1 MSDYSD
7 LENYGYHIEEE
18 LGRNRQGGRITWKA
32 EDIKTQK
39 PVVIKQF
46 CFAQDHSSWSG
57 YKTYG
62 QELSILQK
70 LKHPSIPQYL
80 TSIETDDGFC
90 LVQEYIAAN
99 PCNVFRPLTIAE
111 VRQVAAKLLDI
122 LIYLQQQTPPVF
134 HRDISTGNILLDD
147 SLDGCLNVYLI
158 DFGLSSLGSKEVSAS
173 SVFQGTPGFIAPE
186 QIIQPTLASDIYGL
200 GVSLVCL
207 LAHKDISEVRA
218 FTMADDPYQLN
229 LKQLLPEL
237 DRQEHQLLNW
247 LKKMTNAKVSQ
258 RFSDAQAAK
267 NALLEVNLSDLSV
280 LAASEFEATTIAT
293 LSPTTS
299 YIKLQIIAG
308 VAIAAVTAIATWS
321 ISFATSRVAL
331 NVPMIMIAVVATI
344 AITITQLGAATIV
357 NSDPQ
362 AKPQGIALG
371 VILPVLLVGL
381 SGLIWGIEQAV
392 TISAAIALGEI
403 LLLVY
408 FGGQLPSKIGNLAQG
423 GLWVGAIAIG
433 ISLGLNLN

>member
-1 MSDYSD
+1 MSDYPNLMS
-7 LENYGYHIEEE
+7 YGYHIEAE
-18 LGRNRQGGRITWKA
+18 LGRNREGGRITWKA
-32 EDIKTQK
+32 TDIKTQK

-62 QELSILQK
+62 QELNVLQK
-70 LKHPSIPQYL
+70 LKHPNIPQYL

-90 LVQEYIAAN
+90 LVQEYIAAS
-99 PCNVFRPLTIAE
+99 PCNLFRPLTIAE

-134 HRDISTGNILLDD
+134 HRDLSTGNILLDD

-158 DFGLSSLGSKEVSAS
+158 DFGLSSLGSKEISAS

-186 QIIQPTLASDIYGL
+186 QIIQPTMASDIYGL

-207 LAHKDISEVRA
+207 LAYKDISEVRA
-218 FTMADDPYQLN
+218 CTIADNPYQLN
-229 LKQLLPEL
+229 LKQFLPEL
-237 DRQEHQLLNW
+237 DRQERQLLNW

-258 RFSDAQAAK
+258 RFPNAQAAK
-267 NALLEVNLSDLSV
+267 NALLEVELSDSSILPV
-280 LAASEFEATTIAT
+280 SEFEATTINT
-293 LSPTTS
+293 LSPTSS
-299 YIKLQIIAG
+299 YIKPQIIAG
-308 VAIAAVTAIATWS
+308 VAITGVAAIATWG
-321 ISFATSRVAL
+321 IGFTASRVAL
-331 NVPMIMIAVVATI
+331 SIPMILIAVVATVAI
-344 AITITQLGAATIV
+344 AITQLGAATIV

-362 AKPQGIALG
+362 AKFQGIALG
-371 VILPVLLVGL
+371 VIIPLLLVGL
-381 SGLIWGIEQAV
+381 SGLIWGMEQAV
-392 TISAAIALGEI
+392 TISEAIALGEI

-408 FGGQLPSKIGNLAQG
+408 FGGQLPSKMSKLAQG